1 MRLRHLTIAFI
12 FIVFSLAGCS
22 TFQHKPISPDQTA
35 AAFESRTL
43 DNLGL
48 REFLKANLGREVTPW
63 PPTAWSFPLLALVA
77 FYYHPELDVARA
89 QWGVASAGV
98 VTAAGRPNPSV
109 AFTPQ
114 YATNAAT
121 GISPWILNFTFDIPI
136 ETAGKR
142 GYRIDQARHLSEAAR
157 LNVANVAWQVRSRL
171 RARLIDLYAASEAE
185 ELLESQR
192 SVQDAI
198 VKLLEQRLSYGEASQ
213 PDVTLARVSFAQTS
227 LSLRDA
233 QKRKAEARVQVADAL
248 GLPVAALDGVSISFD
263 FLNRVSSSVKPI
275 LAEVRRRALFNR
287 ADILAALTE
296 YSASQSALQLEIAKQ
311 YPDVHL
317 GPGYEFDQGENRWS
331 PLGFSITLP
340 LFNQNQGPIAEAT
353 ARRRETEARFNAL
366 QARVIG
372 EVDRAF
378 AGYQAVLQSLEMA
391 DALVSSRQQQQQSV
405 QAMFDIGQSDR
416 LELTSSQ
423 LEADSAMVS
432 SLEVFVKVEQSLAL
446 LEDAMESPLDPSEL
460 FAIAPEM
467 NPRSTEGNK
476 P

>member
-1 MRLRHLTIAFI
+1 MSLRHLTFAFI
-12 FIVFSLAGCS
+12 FIVVSLTGCS
-22 TFQHKPISPDQTA
+22 TFQRKPISPDKTA

-48 REFLKANLGREVTPW
+48 REFLKANLGGEVAPW

-114 YATNAAT
+114 YATNAAS

-157 LNVANVAWQVRSRL
+157 LNVANIAWQVRSRL
-171 RARLIDLYAASEAE
+171 RARLIDLYAVSQAE

-198 VKLLEQRLSYGEASQ
+198 VKLLEQRLSHGEVSQ
-213 PDVTLARVSFAQTS
+213 PDVTLARISFAQTS

-263 FLNRVSSSVKPI
+263 FVNRVSFPVKPI

-287 ADILAALTE
+287 PDILAALTE

-311 YPDVHL
+311 FPDVHL

-331 PLGFSITLP
+331 LGVSITLP

-353 ARRRETEARFNAL
+353 ARRQETEARFNAL

-372 EVDRAF
+372 EVDRSL

-405 QAMFDIGQSDR
+405 QAMFDVGQSDR
-416 LELTSSQ
+416 LELAISQ
-423 LEADSAMVS
+423 LEVDSARVS
-432 SLEVFVKVEQSLAL
+432 RLEVFVKVEQSLAL